1 MKLIPWWM
9 QVAAVVGL
17 VAALWAGAEYAI
29 HRFEMRGYNRAVAER
44 KESDDAL
51 LKAATANARKAE
63 AVLQDQLYT
72 AALDRE
78 KDALRHEK
86 DLATLRAA
94 ARSGTERLR
103 CPAIVHANPAPD
115 DSTAAA
121 RPGNEARSGD
131 LVPGTTDD
139 LFRIA
144 ASIAAGVQR
153 ENALIDT
160 YNAARATCNKE
171 LP

>member
-17 VAALWAGAEYAI
+17 VAGLLAGAEYAI
-29 HRFEMRGYNRAVAER
+29 NRFEMLGYNRAVAER
-44 KESDDAL
+44 KASDDAL

-63 AVLQDQLYT
+63 AVLHNNLYQ
-72 AALDRE
+72 AALARE
-78 KDALRHEK
+78 QDALRHEK
-86 DLATLRAA
+86 DLADLRAA

-115 DSTAAA
+115 DPAPA
-121 RPGNEARSGD
+121 GGLGDQARSGD
-131 LVPGTTDD
+131 LVPGTADD

-144 ASIAAGVQR
+144 ASISAGVYR

-160 YNAARATCNKE
+160 YNAARATCNKDM
-171 LP
+171 P